1 MTSLLINSLVKEY
14 EKFKLGPISF
24 SISEGEIVGFIGRN
38 GAGKTTTLKS
48 IYDLVKKNSG
58 SIKVFDKEFEDN
70 EIELKQH
77 IGFMLGGVDYY
88 PKTKLKNIT
97 KVVKRFYQEWSDET
111 YYNYLKEFSLDEEK
125 RVQELSE
132 GMKVK
137 YNLTLALSH
146 NASLFI
152 FDEPTS
158 GLDPVSRD
166 EVTDVFMKLTENKK
180 NSILF
185 STHITEDLDKC
196 ADRIVYIRNG
206 LIVAD
211 DNLETFKSGFLLVE
225 GPKENIDKIKDKV
238 IGYRESRNSF
248 EALIKKEN
256 KEEFNEFTIK
266 NADLETIMVLSER
279 GSQNA

>member
-1 MTSLLINSLVKEY
+1 MTSLSINNLVKEY

-58 SIKVFDKEFEDN
+58 SIQIFDKEFEDN

-97 KVVKRFYQEWSDET
+97 KVVKRFYKEWSDET

-152 FDEPTS
+152 LDEPTS

-166 EVTDVFMKLTENKK
+166 EVTDIFMKLTENKK

-248 EALIKKEN
+248 EALIKKVE
-256 KEEFNEFTIK
+256 KEEFGEFIIK
-266 NADLETIMVLSER
+266 DADLETIMVLSER
-279 GSQNA
+279 GAQNA